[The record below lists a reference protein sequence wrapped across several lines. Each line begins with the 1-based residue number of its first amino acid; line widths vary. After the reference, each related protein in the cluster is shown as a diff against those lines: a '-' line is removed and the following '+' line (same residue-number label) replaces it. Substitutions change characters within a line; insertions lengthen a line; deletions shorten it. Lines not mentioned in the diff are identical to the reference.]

1 MRKFIWLWLALSIN
15 WAQSQSVEGRW
26 KTIDDRSGEARALV
40 EVRVEGQKLY
50 ATIQQI
56 LDKGKEDVRCSA
68 CKGDLHNKPVRGMR
82 IIDAFE
88 WSSKGYYKGDR
99 LLDPE
104 QGRFFKGRVWLD
116 PEDPDRLN
124 VRGYLAFLYRTQTW
138 VRSD

>member
-1 MRKFIWLWLALSIN
+1 MKKCVWLFLFPVLLWGQGQSI
-15 WAQSQSVEGRW
+15 EGKW
-26 KTIDDRSGEARALV
+26 KTIDDRSGKERALV
-40 EVRVEGQKLY
+40 EVKLVDDKLY

-56 LDKGKEDVRCSA
+56 LEKGKENVRCSA
-68 CKGDLHNKPVRGMR
+68 CKGELHNKPVKGMK

-88 WSSKGYYKGDR
+88 WSENGYYKGSR

-104 QGRFFKGRVWLD
+104 QGKFFKGRVWLD
-116 PEDPDRLN
+116 PKDPDKLN